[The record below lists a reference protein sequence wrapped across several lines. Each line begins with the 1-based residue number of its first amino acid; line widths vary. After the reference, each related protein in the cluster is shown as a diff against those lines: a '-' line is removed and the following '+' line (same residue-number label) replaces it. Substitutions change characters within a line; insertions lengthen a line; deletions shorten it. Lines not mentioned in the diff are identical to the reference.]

1 MKTRKGG
8 SHLKI
13 PKSLCDRIAKIL
25 GGTSMSNDTCSITI
39 QRNLNATI
47 LGKPYDTEHEITI
60 ESLDKEGNT
69 LNTGEFTLLQNEVQK
84 FIDAVRK
91 EGFIVSA
98 LHNHW
103 LFDKPRL
110 MYLHIES
117 VEPPIEF
124 AKKLRRALNVLK

>member
-1 MKTRKGG
+1 M
-8 SHLKI
+8 KI